1 MEMDF
6 RGRVAASS
14 PPTLPPRGDW
24 VWRETKQGKGKGSEQ
39 ENGDEGGKGWGGL
52 KMLLVHER

>member
-1 MEMDF
+1 M
-6 RGRVAASS
+6 RSGYISVSVALQSRMLLQRPS
-14 PPTLPPRGDW
+14 NGDGF
-24 VWRETKQGKGKGSEQ
+24 QGKGKGSEQ